1 MCRSERLSRTLLK
14 NLGFKADSLLLI
26 CGCYYSFPNTVIGL
40 LTSLIGLMFQISKIS
55 TQVWRLLREKMQSI
69 IDQFGQLQ
77 DWVSTHSNWISLPT
91 SIISVHF
98 FQKKAGLSRLLL
110 SRLGA
115 LAPLVS
121 STSSLRGHHRL
132 HQKNTSLE
140 FSPSIVPWSS
150 NLSAALLSNSILRL
164 ELLGLWSFKQKWHWC
179 QYWERERQQ
188 LPWTEI
194 EIRTSAPSLP
204 ATGLLLSLNTLNTTC
219 TCNQPT
225 AQLFYSFLF
234 SQL

>member
-1 MCRSERLSRTLLK
+1 
-14 NLGFKADSLLLI
+14 
-26 CGCYYSFPNTVIGL
+26 
-40 LTSLIGLMFQISKIS
+40 MFQISKIS
-55 TQVWRLLREKMQSI
+55 TRVWRLLREKMHSI

-91 SIISVHF
+91 SIIRVHF
-98 FQKKAGLSRLLL
+98 FQKKTKTGLSRLLL

-150 NLSAALLSNSILRL
+150 DLSAALLSNLILRL

-194 EIRTSAPSLP
+194 EIRTSGRCLSP
-204 ATGLLLSLNTLNTTC
+204 TGLLIQLVLATNQQRNFSTVSSSPSSNSLTTC
-219 TCNQPT
+219 CIAKLSSAKSAHCYLDVALLSINCNAIWVSLST
-225 AQLFYSFLF
+225 TILNW
-234 SQL
+234 

>member
-1 MCRSERLSRTLLK
+1 MQQRRPGVYRSKRLSRTLLK

-26 CGCYYSFPNTVIGL
+26 CGCYYSFPITVIGL
-40 LTSLIGLMFQISKIS
+40 FTSLIGLMFQISKIS
-55 TQVWRLLREKMQSI
+55 TQVWRLLREKMHSI

-91 SIISVHF
+91 SIIRVHF
-98 FQKKAGLSRLLL
+98 FPKKKAGLSRLLL

-132 HQKNTSLE
+132 HQKNTSLQ

-150 NLSAALLSNSILRL
+150 NLSSALLSYLILRL
-164 ELLGLWSFKQKWHWC
+164 ELSGLWSFKQKWHWC
-179 QYWERERQQ
+179 QY
-188 LPWTEI
+188 
-194 EIRTSAPSLP
+194 
-204 ATGLLLSLNTLNTTC
+204 
-219 TCNQPT
+219 
-225 AQLFYSFLF
+225 
-234 SQL
+234 

>member
-1 MCRSERLSRTLLK
+1 MQQRCVSFGKTVQNLAEKLWFQSCLTLVLM
-14 NLGFKADSLLLI
+14 S
-26 CGCYYSFPNTVIGL
+26 GCYYSFPKTVIGL
-40 LTSLIGLMFQISKIS
+40 FTSLIGLMFQISKIF
-55 TQVWRLLREKMQSI
+55 TRVWRLLREKMHSI

-91 SIISVHF
+91 SIIRVHF
-98 FQKKAGLSRLLL
+98 FQKKVGLSRLLL

-150 NLSAALLSNSILRL
+150 NLSSALLSYLILRL
-164 ELLGLWSFKQKWHWC
+164 ELSGLWSFKQKWHWC
-179 QYWERERQQ
+179 QY
-188 LPWTEI
+188 
-194 EIRTSAPSLP
+194 
-204 ATGLLLSLNTLNTTC
+204 
-219 TCNQPT
+219 
-225 AQLFYSFLF
+225 
-234 SQL
+234 